1 MKTIQISIAIL
12 VLFIVSA
19 GAQTRLNL
27 GGGYFGHTLTH
38 PGAVMEFE
46 LERSFSEQVSLPVRI
61 DLGAYVHPRSHS
73 GLFLDVNAGF
83 RQYFKSGLFVEEG
96 IGAGILQTWLHSD
109 QVYEVG
115 DDGTVSE
122 TSRINPPDFMPSL
135 TLGLGVNLTRDSGK
149 RNLIWL
155 RPKVYW
161 QVPYKTTSTYNF
173 ALQVGFTH
181 TL

>member
-1 MKTIQISIAIL
+1 MKTTLITIAIL
-12 VLFIVSA
+12 VLYFTA
-19 GAQTRLNL
+19 TGAQTRFNL
-27 GGGYFGHTLTH
+27 GGGYFGQTLTH
-38 PGAVMEFE
+38 PGVVLEFE
-46 LERSFSEQVSLPVRI
+46 MEHSYSERASLPVRI
-61 DLGAYVHPRSHS
+61 DLGAYVHPRSHY

-96 IGAGILQTWLHSD
+96 IGAGIFQSWLHSD

-115 DDGTVSE
+115 DDGMINE
-122 TSRINPPDFMPSL
+122 TSRINPSDFMPSL
-135 TLGLGVNLTRDSGK
+135 TLGLGYNLTKDSEK

-161 QVPYKTTSTYNF
+161 QVPYKTTCTYNF
-173 ALQVGFTH
+173 AVQLGFTH